1 MVGLGTWDELAWQW
15 LPEEPEDVELRKL
28 ELQLWS
34 QERIKEEETKAEER
48 REEKQAEERRVERE
62 LQERLKEEERKAEE
76 RREEKQAEE
85 RRVERELQER
95 LAEEERKAEKERAE
109 EERKA
114 EKERAEE
121 ERKAEERREEKQAE
135 ERRVERELQE
145 RLEGRKAEESRAARD
160 LEAEERKAERELKE
174 RDMELQQEIKLKELE
189 LMRERGEGPPLLT
202 GSTPS
207 QNTWD
212 VGRHVRLVPP
222 FSEKEVAKFFPHFE
236 KVARQLNWPE
246 EAWTIL
252 VQSVLVGKAQ
262 EIYSALPMDQCA
274 DYEVLKKHILKAYEL
289 VPEAYRQKFRN
300 ARKRESETH
309 VEFAR
314 VKENMFDRWC
324 ESKGVGK
331 DFETLRDLILVEEFQ
346 QCVHEDIKVYL
357 QEKKV
362 PKLWDAATMADDY
375 ALTHRIGV
383 HKPNSS
389 PRLQQGS
396 YGTPGAEND
405 NTWRRPREDYGD
417 NADTPPVR
425 NQRAAGP
432 RQTYFSG
439 GLRQTTSFSSG
450 PTCAFCKKPGHL
462 MSSCYLMKREDPERS
477 PTSTTPN
484 AMANVRNRPQKSY
497 QPFIYEGLVS
507 LKGDLTNPRPVRVLR
522 DTGAHQSL
530 MLEGILPLSKSTA
543 TGDSVRLQGIGGCVS
558 APLHVIHLESDLMSG
573 PVTVGLQATLP
584 VEGVSVIIGNDLAGG
599 KIYGNPRVGKEHSR
613 ENNTP
618 PAQDGDKS
626 SKLFV
631 GGLNFNTEEEVLTSV
646 FNRFGPLVEV
656 RVVKDRETQRSRG
669 FGFVTFASTRDAREA
684 EKNWNGKDLEGRTI
698 TVGKAFRRRR
708 EVYRRGPLGR
718 SFGVG
723 SSRYYYGGSQSYGT
737 SRKNECQSTGR
748 EGDRQSGNGWD
759 KGSHRNC

>member
-1 MVGLGTWDELAWQW
+1 MAFVAQNFAVTPSEAQFRALLKSDLLKLAKHFNVEVRTNLRKAELQATVIQSMVGLGTWDELAWKW

-28 ELQLWS
+28 ELQLRS
-34 QERIKEEETKAEER
+34 QERIKEEERKAEER

-114 EKERAEE
+114 EKERSEE

-145 RLEGRKAEESRAARD
+145 RLEGRKAEERRAARD

-174 RDMELQQEIKLKELE
+174 RDMELQQEIKFKELE
-189 LMRERGEGPPLLT
+189 LMRERGEAPPLLT
-202 GSTPS
+202 GSTPN
-207 QNTWD
+207 QKTWD

-346 QCVHEDIKVYL
+346 QC
-357 QEKKV
+357 
-362 PKLWDAATMADDY
+362 
-375 ALTHRIGV
+375 
-383 HKPNSS
+383 
-389 PRLQQGS
+389 PRG
-396 YGTPGAEND
+396 
-405 NTWRRPREDYGD
+405 
-417 NADTPPVR
+417 
-425 NQRAAGP
+425 
-432 RQTYFSG
+432 
-439 GLRQTTSFSSG
+439 
-450 PTCAFCKKPGHL
+450 
-462 MSSCYLMKREDPERS
+462 
-477 PTSTTPN
+477 
-484 AMANVRNRPQKSY
+484 
-497 QPFIYEGLVS
+497 
-507 LKGDLTNPRPVRVLR
+507 
-522 DTGAHQSL
+522 HQSV
-530 MLEGILPLSKSTA
+530 PA
-543 TGDSVRLQGIGGCVS
+543 
-558 APLHVIHLESDLMSG
+558 
-573 PVTVGLQATLP
+573 
-584 VEGVSVIIGNDLAGG
+584 
-599 KIYGNPRVGKEHSR
+599 GKES
-613 ENNTP
+613 T
-618 PAQDGDKS
+618 K
-626 SKLFV
+626 
-631 GGLNFNTEEEVLTSV
+631 
-646 FNRFGPLVEV
+646 
-656 RVVKDRETQRSRG
+656 VV
-669 FGFVTFASTRDAREA
+669 
-684 EKNWNGKDLEGRTI
+684 
-698 TVGKAFRRRR
+698 
-708 EVYRRGPLGR
+708 GR
-718 SFGVG
+718 SHH
-723 SSRYYYGGSQSYGT
+723 
-737 SRKNECQSTGR
+737 GR
-748 EGDRQSGNGWD
+748 
-759 KGSHRNC
+759 

>member
-1 MVGLGTWDELAWQW
+1 MVGLGTWDELAWEW

-28 ELQLWS
+28 ELQLRS
-34 QERIKEEETKAEER
+34 QERIK
-48 REEKQAEERRVERE
+48 
-62 LQERLKEEERKAEE
+62 
-76 RREEKQAEE
+76 
-85 RRVERELQER
+85 
-95 LAEEERKAEKERAE
+95 E

-145 RLEGRKAEESRAARD
+145 RLKEEERKAEAEERRVERELQERLKEEERKAEARREEKQAEERRVERELQERREKEQAEERRAARD

-174 RDMELQQEIKLKELE
+174 RDMELQQEIKFKELE
-189 LMRERGEGPPLLT
+189 LMRERGEAPPLLT
-202 GSTPS
+202 GSTPN
-207 QNTWD
+207 QKTWD

-383 HKPNSS
+383 HEPNS
-389 PRLQQGS
+389 
-396 YGTPGAEND
+396 
-405 NTWRRPREDYGD
+405 
-417 NADTPPVR
+417 PP
-425 NQRAAGP
+425 
-432 RQTYFSG
+432 
-439 GLRQTTSFSSG
+439 
-450 PTCAFCKKPGHL
+450 
-462 MSSCYLMKREDPERS
+462 RS
-477 PTSTTPN
+477 PQGRWGT
-484 AMANVRNRPQKSY
+484 AALGLACVANRAWFCPVYKDACIDSMFNGPDMNIISIVL
-497 QPFIYEGLVS
+497 FI
-507 LKGDLTNPRPVRVLR
+507 T
-522 DTGAHQSL
+522 
-530 MLEGILPLSKSTA
+530 
-543 TGDSVRLQGIGGCVS
+543 
-558 APLHVIHLESDLMSG
+558 
-573 PVTVGLQATLP
+573 
-584 VEGVSVIIGNDLAGG
+584 
-599 KIYGNPRVGKEHSR
+599 
-613 ENNTP
+613 
-618 PAQDGDKS
+618 
-626 SKLFV
+626 
-631 GGLNFNTEEEVLTSV
+631 
-646 FNRFGPLVEV
+646 
-656 RVVKDRETQRSRG
+656 
-669 FGFVTFASTRDAREA
+669 
-684 EKNWNGKDLEGRTI
+684 GRTI
-698 TVGKAFRRRR
+698 TRFHVIYI
-708 EVYRRGPLGR
+708 V
-718 SFGVG
+718 
-723 SSRYYYGGSQSYGT
+723 
-737 SRKNECQSTGR
+737 
-748 EGDRQSGNGWD
+748 
-759 KGSHRNC
+759 RNFIFLHH

>member
-1 MVGLGTWDELAWQW
+1 MAGTWDELAWEW

-28 ELQLWS
+28 ELQLRS
-34 QERIKEEETKAEER
+34 QERIK
-48 REEKQAEERRVERE
+48 
-62 LQERLKEEERKAEE
+62 
-76 RREEKQAEE
+76 
-85 RRVERELQER
+85 
-95 LAEEERKAEKERAE
+95 EEERKAEKERAE

-145 RLEGRKAEESRAARD
+145 RLKEEERKAEAEERRVERELQERLEGRKAEERRAARD

-174 RDMELQQEIKLKELE
+174 RDMELQQEIKFKELE
-189 LMRERGEGPPLLT
+189 LMRERGEAPPLLT
-202 GSTPS
+202 GSTPN
-207 QNTWD
+207 QKTWD

-331 DFETLRDLILVEEFQ
+331 DFEALRDLILVEEFQ

-383 HKPNSS
+383 HEPNSS
-389 PRLQQGS
+389 PRSPQGRW
-396 YGTPGAEND
+396 GTAGAEND
-405 NTWRRPREDYGD
+405 HTWRRPRDDYGD
-417 NADTPPVR
+417 NYDTPPVR
-425 NQRAAGP
+425 NQRDAGP
-432 RQTYFSG
+432 RQTYSSG
-439 GLRQTTSFSSG
+439 GPRQTPSFSSG

-462 MSSCYLMKREDPERS
+462 MSSCYLMKRDNPERS
-477 PTSTTPN
+477 PTITTPN
-484 AMANVRNRPQKSY
+484 AMASVRNRHQKGY
-497 QPFIYEGLVS
+497 QPFISEGFVS
-507 LKGDLTNPRPVRVLR
+507 LDGASTNWRPVRILR

-530 MLEGILPLSKSTA
+530 MLEGILPWSEETA
-543 TGDSVRLQGIGGCVS
+543 TGDSVRLQGIGGGVS
-558 APLHVIHLESDLMSG
+558 APLQVI
-573 PVTVGLQATLP
+573 Q
-584 VEGVSVIIGNDLAGG
+584 
-599 KIYGNPRVGKEHSR
+599 
-613 ENNTP
+613 
-618 PAQDGDKS
+618 
-626 SKLFV
+626 
-631 GGLNFNTEEEVLTSV
+631 
-646 FNRFGPLVEV
+646 
-656 RVVKDRETQRSRG
+656 
-669 FGFVTFASTRDAREA
+669 
-684 EKNWNGKDLEGRTI
+684 
-698 TVGKAFRRRR
+698 
-708 EVYRRGPLGR
+708 
-718 SFGVG
+718 
-723 SSRYYYGGSQSYGT
+723 
-737 SRKNECQSTGR
+737 
-748 EGDRQSGNGWD
+748 
-759 KGSHRNC
+759 

>member
-1 MVGLGTWDELAWQW
+1 MAFVAQNFAVTPSEAQFRALLKSDLLKLAKHFNLEVRTNLRKAELQATVIQSMVGLGTWDELAWEW

-28 ELQLWS
+28 ELQLRS
-34 QERIKEEETKAEER
+34 QERI
-48 REEKQAEERRVERE
+48 
-62 LQERLKEEERKAEE
+62 KEEERKAEE

-95 LAEEERKAEKERAE
+95 MKTEERKAE
-109 EERKA
+109 
-114 EKERAEE
+114 
-121 ERKAEERREEKQAE
+121 AEERR
-135 ERRVERELQE
+135 
-145 RLEGRKAEESRAARD
+145 AARE

-174 RDMELQQEIKLKELE
+174 RDMELQQEIKFKELE
-189 LMRERGEGPPLLT
+189 LMRERGEAPPWLT
-202 GSTPS
+202 GSTPN
-207 QNTWD
+207 QKTWD
-212 VGRHVRLVPP
+212 VGRHVSLVPP

-314 VKENMFDRWC
+314 VKENMFDQWC

-405 NTWRRPREDYGD
+405 LTWRRPRDDYGD
-417 NADTPPVR
+417 NYDTPPVR
-425 NQRAAGP
+425 NQRDAGP
-432 RQTYFSG
+432 RQTYSSG
-439 GLRQTTSFSSG
+439 GPRQTTSFSSG

-462 MSSCYLMKREDPERS
+462 MSSCYRMNREDPERS
-477 PTSTTPN
+477 PTITTPN
-484 AMANVRNRPQKSY
+484 AMAIVRNR
-497 QPFIYEGLVS
+497 
-507 LKGDLTNPRPVRVLR
+507 
-522 DTGAHQSL
+522 HQ
-530 MLEGILPLSKSTA
+530 
-543 TGDSVRLQGIGGCVS
+543 
-558 APLHVIHLESDLMSG
+558 
-573 PVTVGLQATLP
+573 
-584 VEGVSVIIGNDLAGG
+584 
-599 KIYGNPRVGKEHSR
+599 
-613 ENNTP
+613 
-618 PAQDGDKS
+618 
-626 SKLFV
+626 
-631 GGLNFNTEEEVLTSV
+631 
-646 FNRFGPLVEV
+646 
-656 RVVKDRETQRSRG
+656 
-669 FGFVTFASTRDAREA
+669 
-684 EKNWNGKDLEGRTI
+684 
-698 TVGKAFRRRR
+698 
-708 EVYRRGPLGR
+708 
-718 SFGVG
+718 
-723 SSRYYYGGSQSYGT
+723 
-737 SRKNECQSTGR
+737 
-748 EGDRQSGNGWD
+748 
-759 KGSHRNC
+759 

>member
-1 MVGLGTWDELAWQW
+1 MAFVAQNFAVTPSEAQFRALLKSDLLKLAKHFNLEVRTNLRKAELQATVIQSMVGLGTWDELAWEW

-28 ELQLWS
+28 ELQLRS
-34 QERIKEEETKAEER
+34 QERIKEEE
-48 REEKQAEERRVERE
+48 
-62 LQERLKEEERKAEE
+62 RKAEKE
-76 RREEKQAEE
+76 R
-85 RRVERELQER
+85 
-95 LAEEERKAEKERAE
+95 AEEERKAEKERAE

-145 RLEGRKAEESRAARD
+145 RLAEEERKAEKERAEEERKAEERREEKQAEERRGERELQERLEGRKAEERRAARD

-174 RDMELQQEIKLKELE
+174 RDMELQQEIKFKELE
-189 LMRERGEGPPLLT
+189 LMRERGEAPPLLT
-202 GSTPS
+202 GSTPN
-207 QNTWD
+207 QKTWD

-274 DYEVLKKHILKAYEL
+274 DYEVLKTHILKAYEL

-389 PRLQQGS
+389 PRLQQG
-396 YGTPGAEND
+396 TPGGTEHPVRRTTLHGGGLEMIMGTTMIPHLFKIRGMRAQD
-405 NTWRRPREDYGD
+405 KLIVRGARGRPRVFPPGLLALFAR
-417 NADTPPVR
+417 NLDT
-425 NQRAAGP
+425 
-432 RQTYFSG
+432 
-439 GLRQTTSFSSG
+439 
-450 PTCAFCKKPGHL
+450 
-462 MSSCYLMKREDPERS
+462 
-477 PTSTTPN
+477 
-484 AMANVRNRPQKSY
+484 
-497 QPFIYEGLVS
+497 
-507 LKGDLTNPRPVRVLR
+507 
-522 DTGAHQSL
+522 
-530 MLEGILPLSKSTA
+530 
-543 TGDSVRLQGIGGCVS
+543 
-558 APLHVIHLESDLMSG
+558 
-573 PVTVGLQATLP
+573 
-584 VEGVSVIIGNDLAGG
+584 
-599 KIYGNPRVGKEHSR
+599 
-613 ENNTP
+613 
-618 PAQDGDKS
+618 
-626 SKLFV
+626 
-631 GGLNFNTEEEVLTSV
+631 
-646 FNRFGPLVEV
+646 
-656 RVVKDRETQRSRG
+656 
-669 FGFVTFASTRDAREA
+669 
-684 EKNWNGKDLEGRTI
+684 
-698 TVGKAFRRRR
+698 
-708 EVYRRGPLGR
+708 
-718 SFGVG
+718 
-723 SSRYYYGGSQSYGT
+723 
-737 SRKNECQSTGR
+737 
-748 EGDRQSGNGWD
+748 
-759 KGSHRNC
+759 